1 METSELLRYCFMF
14 VLSLPVLLAIWVAS
28 SYFLQR
34 MSHVLSPF
42 MRWIRGLAAG
52 AALVYLLIIF
62 DIDGDHVLIMM
73 WFAAQSARGDG
84 ELWTTLVRLVKG
96 ERATQA

>member
-1 METSELLRYCFMF
+1 METTELVRYFFMF
-14 VLSLPVLLAIWVAS
+14 VLSLPLLLAIWVVS
-28 SYFLQR
+28 SYLLQR
-34 MSHVLSPF
+34 MSHILSPF
-42 MRWIRGLAAG
+42 MRWIRGLTAG

-84 ELWTTLVRLVKG
+84 ELWTTLVKLVKG
-96 ERATQA
+96 EPAAPA